1 MPSSAVT
8 LDMPVSMV
16 VLQVGGEIGA
26 DGGTNACTAGRYM
39 QAPPA
44 VAAAARARVA
54 AADLVDVEAAIF
66 AKFVGMSEGNESSRP
81 QHAPR
86 CVTRASLSPTSRVNW
101 WQAARLSAA
110 EATDHCLQNSSLFT

>member
-44 VAAAARARVA
+44 VAAVARARVA

-86 CVTRASLSPTSRVNW
+86 CVTS
-101 WQAARLSAA
+101 
-110 EATDHCLQNSSLFT
+110 